1 MQAETKKTFKIYW
14 KHTRHYP
21 WSFATVILGASAIS
35 ILDTYKPLLY
45 KRFFDVL
52 SSASRDTAELMHI
65 LYIILALSFIVWIA
79 WRFLF
84 ISLNFLETRVQSDL
98 LNTCFEYLHR
108 HSNGFFSDNFAGT
121 LVRRVNRYTR
131 SYEQVLDQM
140 TFNVGQTVLRFIL
153 IFYVLFTQYWQI
165 AIGMLIWSVVYLII
179 QYWFTQY
186 KMKFNLLR
194 AAQDSKTTGFLSD
207 TVANNL
213 NIKIFSALP
222 FEFRT
227 FKGITEKLF
236 RIRKKTWDIG
246 HYGEAVQ
253 GFLMVGLEFG
263 IMAYG
268 VQLWGRGEFS
278 LGGFILIQ
286 SYVFQLF
293 ERIWDIGRHI
303 QRINE
308 AVADANEMTEILDMP
323 HEVQDI
329 SGAKQLKVSHG
340 AIEFKDVSFSYHEN
354 LNVIKKLNLSIRA
367 GERVALVGP
376 SGGGKTTITK
386 LLLRFTDVKSG
397 DILID
402 GQNIA
407 EVTQDSLRK
416 NIGLV
421 PQEPILF
428 HRTILENIQY
438 GKPGASKDEVIKAAK
453 LANCHD
459 FISSLPKAYGTYVGE
474 RGIKLSGGERQRV
487 AIARAILKNAPI
499 LVLDE
504 ATSSLDSESEHLI
517 QDALKNLM
525 QGKTTIVIAHRLS
538 TIMQMDRIVVLEKG
552 KITEQGTHDELVK
565 TRQGTYQ
572 KLWEIQAGGFA

>member
-1 MQAETKKTFKIYW
+1 MQAETKKTFQIYW
-14 KHTRHYP
+14 KHTRRYP
-21 WSFATVILGASAIS
+21 WSFVTVLLGSSAIS
-35 ILDTYKPLLY
+35 ILETYKPLLY

-52 SSASRDTAELMHI
+52 SLPGRDTGELMHI
-65 LYIILALSFIVWIA
+65 LYIILVLSFGVWIA
-79 WRFLF
+79 WRALF
-84 ISLNFLETRVQSDL
+84 IALNFLETRVQSDL

-108 HSNGFFSDNFAGT
+108 HSYGFFSDNFAGT

-131 SYEQVLDQM
+131 SYEQVLDQL

-165 AIGMLIWSVVYLII
+165 AIGMLIWSVIYLII

-194 AAQDSKTTGFLSD
+194 SAQDSKTTGFLSD

-227 FKGITEKLF
+227 FKTITEKLYK
-236 RIRKKTWDIG
+236 IRKKTWDIG
-246 HYGEAVQ
+246 HYGEAAQ
-253 GFLMVGLEFG
+253 AFLMVGLEFG

-268 VQLWGRGEFS
+268 VQLWGRGEFT

-329 SGAKQLKVSHG
+329 NGAKQLKVSHG

-386 LLLRFTDVKSG
+386 LLLRFTDVKTG

-407 EVTQDSLRK
+407 KVTQDSLRK

-438 GKPGASKDEVIKAAK
+438 GKPGASKDDVIKAAK
-453 LANCHD
+453 LANCHN
-459 FISSLPKAYGTYVGE
+459 FISSLPKGYGTYVGE

-552 KITEQGTHDELVK
+552 KITEQGTHDELVIA
-565 TRQGTYQ
+565 RQGTYQ